1 MEIVFTDKAYEHFQY
16 YKSHNNEKIL
26 KKIRELLE
34 SIIESPYI
42 GLGKPEPL
50 KYKYFGYW
58 SRRITKEHRLI
69 YKVENNIC
77 TVFSLKG
84 HYE

>member
-1 MEIVFTDKAYEHFQY
+1 MEIVFTDIAYEQLQY
-16 YKSHNNEKIL
+16 YKAHNKEKVL

-34 SIIESPYI
+34 SIAVSPYTGI
-42 GLGKPEPL
+42 GKPEAL
-50 KYKYFGYW
+50 KYMYSGYW
-58 SRRITKEHRLI
+58 SRRISKEHRLI